1 MARSFG
7 EPLTKLR
14 AVPIADNGEPL
25 VDPCTLS
32 PRIHFAAKHPKFEDM
47 KRTPR
52 VRQGVAERLAQAAE
66 SLPAGIDIEIFEG
79 FRPLAQQRFMY
90 ESLKADFAK
99 RHPEW
104 AKATLH
110 RVTNT
115 LSAPPDDPCPPPHTT
130 GGAVDLGLLDVAK
143 RELLDMTSP
152 FAWDETSAPRRMK
165 GLSAEAQKN
174 RGLLIQTLEV
184 TGLTNYAGEWWH
196 WSYGDSG
203 WALRVGA
210 PQAVYDRLPE
220 DVM

>member
-14 AVPIADNGEPL
+14 AVRIVDNGEPL
-25 VDPCTLS
+25 MDPRTLS
-32 PRIHFAAKHPKFEDM
+32 PRLHFAAKHPKFGDM
-47 KRTPR
+47 PRTPR
-52 VRQGVAERLAQAAE
+52 VRRRVAEMLAQAAE
-66 SLPAGIDIEIFEG
+66 ALPPGIDIQIIDG

-90 ESLKADFAK
+90 ETLRAEFAI

-115 LSAPPDDPCPPPHTT
+115 MSAPPDDLCPPPHTT

-143 RELLDMTSP
+143 GERLDMTSP
-152 FAWDETSAPRRMK
+152 FDWDETSAPTQMK

-174 RGLLIQTLEV
+174 RDLLIHTLEA

-196 WSYGDSG
+196 RSYGDSG

-210 PQAVYDRLPE
+210 LKAIYNRLPE
-220 DVM
+220 DVT